1 MDFSGTL
8 VCDDGRL
15 SVSGTVTQ
23 YGGGSWRG
31 QLVFS
36 TADAPTITP
45 GRAELQTD
53 GGQTW
58 DILVSNTHL
67 KRSGLQGVAQFG
79 VVKGIP

>member
-8 VCDDGRL
+8 VCGDSRL

-31 QLVFS
+31 QFIFS
-36 TADAPTITP
+36 TADAPTISSGP
-45 GRAELQTD
+45 AELQTD

-58 DILVSNTHL
+58 GILVTNTYM
-67 KRSGLQGVAQFG
+67 RRNGLQGVSQFG

>member
-8 VCDDGRL
+8 VCDDRRL
-15 SVSGTVTQ
+15 PVSGTVTQ

-31 QLVFS
+31 QFVFS
-36 TADAPTITP
+36 TADTPTLEP
-45 GRAELQTD
+45 GPAELQTA

-58 DILVSNTHL
+58 GILVTNTHM
-67 KRSGLQGVAQFG
+67 KSNGLQGVTQFG

>member
-8 VCDDGRL
+8 VCDDRRL
-15 SVSGTVTQ
+15 SVSGSVTQ

-36 TADAPTITP
+36 TAEEPTITP
-45 GRAELQTD
+45 GPAELQTD

-58 DILVSNTHL
+58 DILIASIRT
-67 KRSGLQGVAQFG
+67 KRSGVQGVAQFG
-79 VVKGIP
+79 VVKGIS